1 MLPHRIVV
9 LDNGHTD
16 LDRETVEK
24 QEVLAE
30 LTASEAFE
38 PGRKSRA
45 QL

>member
-1 MLPHRIVV
+1 
-9 LDNGHTD
+9 
-16 LDRETVEK
+16 VEK

-38 PGRKSRA
+38 PDRKSRA